1 MNRSTL
7 ISLSLL
13 VSAAAHAQTFPGN
26 PDGNLLPSNAQLPK
40 TFQQIQASTPA
51 TRTVQATAGTATSS
65 TSTSAAGRQNT
76 QTSDAFCST
85 TKVGTT
91 TFQFGGFT
99 GKVNGNANNTIGGMM
114 IRGGFTIDPG
124 FKLKTGHNL
133 GWVQRYKETGGGNT
147 STIDAPGPSPLY
159 PVHPVPGITTP
170 LVDIPFDTFA
180 GNTITSIDFESVLVC
195 WDTATPKDLHG
206 VGSFLWG
213 YSYGANTITSTYALL
228 FTPPITATFTTLFNT
243 EFGATG
249 TKGTGWT
256 LTPGCDDCF
265 EAVPEPSS
273 FAVIGVGLAVLA
285 RRRRRA

>member
-7 ISLSLL
+7 ISLSLF
-13 VSAAAHAQTFPGN
+13 VTAVAHAQTFPGN

-65 TSTSAAGRQNT
+65 SSTSAAGRQNT
-76 QTSDAFCST
+76 QISDVLCGT
-85 TKVGTT
+85 DKVGTT
-91 TFQFGGFT
+91 KFQFGGFT

-114 IRGGFTIDPG
+114 IRGGFIIDPG
-124 FKLKTGHNL
+124 FQLKPGHNL
-133 GWVQRYKETGGGNT
+133 GWVQRYKETGGANT

-206 VGSFLWG
+206 LGSFLWG
-213 YSYGANTITSTYALL
+213 YSYGANTINSTYALL
-228 FTPPITATFTTLFNT
+228 FTPPITGTFTTLFDN

-249 TKGTGWT
+249 TKGKGWT

-265 EAVPEPSS
+265 QAVPEPSS
-273 FAVIGVGLAVLA
+273 FAAVGIGLAVLA

>member
-1 MNRSTL
+1 MKR
-7 ISLSLL
+7 SLSISFSLL
-13 VSAAAHAQTFPGN
+13 ASAAVHAQTFPGN

-40 TFQQIQASTPA
+40 TFQQIQNSTPA

-76 QTSDAFCST
+76 QNSDVFCST
-85 TKVGTT
+85 DKIGTT
-91 TFQFGGFT
+91 KFQFGGFT
-99 GKVNGNANNTIGGMM
+99 GKVNGNADNTIGGMM
-114 IRGGFTIDPG
+114 IRGGFTLDPG
-124 FKLKTGHNL
+124 FQLKPGHNL
-133 GWVQRYKETGGGNT
+133 GWIQRYKETGGAAT

-159 PVHPVPGITTP
+159 PVHPVPGVTTP

-195 WDTATPKDLHG
+195 WDTAHPKDFYG

-228 FTPPITATFTTLFNT
+228 FTAPITSTFTSLFDA

-249 TKGTGWT
+249 TKGTGYT

-265 EAVPEPSS
+265 QPVPEPASI
-273 FAVIGVGLAVLA
+273 AAMAVGLCALA
-285 RRRRRA
+285 RRRRRS